1 MHYVVCRVG
10 DDTYALEAGTVD
22 KVLPYAALKPL
33 PGAVRGLVGVLNYQG
48 QSVPVVDLG
57 LLFQGVPTP
66 EAFGSRI
73 ILSQVAGLR
82 SGRLGIL
89 VGCVEG
95 ISVVPE
101 ESFISPG
108 ASADPSLGDVSPAGG
123 SFIQRIELPS
133 VLPDDVLESLDWC
146 EAGEAAWA

>member
-1 MHYVVCRVG
+1 MLYVVCRIG
-10 DDTYALEAGTVD
+10 DDAYALPAGAVD
-22 KVLPYAALKPL
+22 KVLPFAALKPL
-33 PGAVRGLVGVLNYQG
+33 PGAVRGLAGVLNYQG

-73 ILSQVAGLR
+73 ILCQAPGLR

-89 VGCVEG
+89 VECVDG
-95 ISVVPE
+95 VSAVPE
-101 ESFISPG
+101 ESFTPPG
-108 ASADPSLGDVSPAGG
+108 ASADPCLGDVAPAAG

-133 VLPDDVLESLDWC
+133 VLPDHVLESLGWS
-146 EAGEAAWA
+146 EAGEAA